1 MIATLCVGVG
11 AGFIIG
17 LICGL
22 KIEVKEVK
30 KCLKKT

>member
-1 MIATLCVGVG
+1 MIIATLFIGIG
-11 AGFIIG
+11 AG

-30 KCLKKT
+30 K

>member
-1 MIATLCVGVG
+1 MIIATLCVGVG

-22 KIEVKEVK
+22 KIEVKEE
-30 KCLKKT
+30 